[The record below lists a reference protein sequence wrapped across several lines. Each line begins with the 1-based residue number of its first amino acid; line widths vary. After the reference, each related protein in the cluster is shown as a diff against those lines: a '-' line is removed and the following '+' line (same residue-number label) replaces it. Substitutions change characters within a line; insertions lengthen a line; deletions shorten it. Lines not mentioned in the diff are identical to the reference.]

1 MTSLYAFSLLFPY
14 LRVTTHVCSVRYAR
28 VFQSL
33 YTYELFVIHVWVIRY
48 TRMSHSLHTYES
60 FVTHV
65 WVIRYTRVSHSLYA
79 YVSSLIYVC
88 FIRLIMKR
96 HKFHR
101 EETQVSSWWDINF
114 TMVKI
119 TKHTWEKDAKHR
131 RMQSM
136 AGEKRKGIVWCK
148 TGIRGWKNN
157 EKGQWAGGNEAV
169 AGNET
174 ARYQR
179 VTGCLYIYKV

>member
-1 MTSLYAFSLLFPY
+1 MTIQPPCPSFITCFHFCYNPFEDDSLYAFSLLFPY
-14 LRVTTHVCSVRYAR
+14 LRVATYVCFVRYAR
-28 VFQSL
+28 MFQSL

-48 TRMSHSLHTYES
+48 TR
-60 FVTHV
+60 
-65 WVIRYTRVSHSLYA
+65 VIHSLYA

-101 EETQVSSWWDINF
+101 EETQVSSWWDTDF

-131 RMQSM
+131 RKQSM

-148 TGIRGWKNN
+148 TGIRGRKNN
-157 EKGQWAGGNEAV
+157 EKGQWAGGSGAV

-179 VTGCLYIYKV
+179 VTGCLYI

>member
-1 MTSLYAFSLLFPY
+1 MIPYMRSACYSPTSELPRTCVPF
-14 LRVTTHVCSVRYAR
+14 VTHVCFNRYTR
-28 VFQSL
+28 MIHSL
-33 YTYELFVIHVWVIRY
+33 YTYESFGIHVWVIRY
-48 TRMSHSLHTYES
+48 TRVIHSLH
-60 FVTHV
+60 
-65 WVIRYTRVSHSLYA
+65 A

-101 EETQVSSWWDINF
+101 DETQVSSWWDTDF

-119 TKHTWEKDAKHR
+119 TKHTWEKDVKHR
-131 RMQSM
+131 RKQSK
-136 AGEKRKGIVWCK
+136 AGEIRKGIVLRK
-148 TGIRGWKNN
+148 AGIRGRKNN
-157 EKGQWAGGNEAV
+157 KKGQRAEGNEAV
-169 AGNET
+169 AGNKT

>member
-1 MTSLYAFSLLFPY
+1 MTIQPPYPSFITCFHFCYNPFEDDSLYAFSLLFPY
-14 LRVTTHVCSVRYAR
+14 LRVATHVC
-28 VFQSL
+28 
-33 YTYELFVIHVWVIRY
+33 FV
-48 TRMSHSLHTYES
+48 
-60 FVTHV
+60 
-65 WVIRYTRVSHSLYA
+65 RYTRVIHSLYA

-131 RMQSM
+131 RKQSKT
-136 AGEKRKGIVWCK
+136 GEKRKGIVLCK
-148 TGIRGWKNN
+148 TGIRGRKNN
-157 EKGQWAGGNEAV
+157 EKGLWAEGSGAV

-179 VTGCLYIYKV
+179 VTGCLYI

>member
-1 MTSLYAFSLLFPY
+1 MIPYMRSACYSPTSELPRTCVPF
-14 LRVTTHVCSVRYAR
+14 VTHVC
-28 VFQSL
+28 FN
-33 YTYELFVIHVWVIRY
+33 RY
-48 TRMSHSLHTYES
+48 TRM
-60 FVTHV
+60 
-65 WVIRYTRVSHSLYA
+65 IHSLYA

-88 FIRLIMKR
+88 FIRFIMKR

-131 RMQSM
+131 RKQSKT
-136 AGEKRKGIVWCK
+136 GEKRKGIVWCK

>member
-1 MTSLYAFSLLFPY
+1 MTILPLCPSFLTCFHFVYNPFEDDSLYAFSLLFPY
-14 LRVTTHVCSVRYAR
+14 LRVATHVC
-28 VFQSL
+28 
-33 YTYELFVIHVWVIRY
+33 FV
-48 TRMSHSLHTYES
+48 
-60 FVTHV
+60 
-65 WVIRYTRVSHSLYA
+65 RYTRVIHSLYA

-136 AGEKRKGIVWCK
+136 AGEKRKGIVLRK
-148 TGIRGWKNN
+148 TGIRGRKNN
-157 EKGQWAGGNEAV
+157 KKGQRARENKAV

-179 VTGCLYIYKV
+179 VPGCLYI

>member
-1 MTSLYAFSLLFPY
+1 MIPYMRSACYSPTS
-14 LRVTTHVCSVRYAR
+14 
-28 VFQSL
+28 
-33 YTYELFVIHVWVIRY
+33 ELPRTCVP
-48 TRMSHSLHTYES
+48 

-65 WVIRYTRVSHSLYA
+65 CFNRYTRVIHSLHA

-136 AGEKRKGIVWCK
+136 AGEKRKGIVLRK
-148 TGIRGWKNN
+148 TGIRGRKNN
-157 EKGQWAGGNEAV
+157 KKGQRARGNKAV

>member
-1 MTSLYAFSLLFPY
+1 MTIQPPCPSFLTCFHFGYNPFEDDSLYVFSLLFLY
-14 LRVTTHVCSVRYAR
+14 LRVATHVY
-28 VFQSL
+28 FN
-33 YTYELFVIHVWVIRY
+33 
-48 TRMSHSLHTYES
+48 
-60 FVTHV
+60 
-65 WVIRYTRVSHSLYA
+65 RYTRVIHSLYA

-131 RMQSM
+131 RKQSK
-136 AGEKRKGIVWCK
+136 AGEIRKGIVLRK
-148 TGIRGWKNN
+148 AKIRGRKNN
-157 EKGQWAGGNEAV
+157 KKGQRARGNKAV